1 MTLDEI
7 AKLAGVSRTTASY
20 VINGKAKTYRI
31 SDKTEKRVMAVVKE
45 HNFRPDHA
53 ASALRA
59 GSSRSFGLIIPDLE
73 NSSYAKLAKRLESHA
88 RQANYQ
94 LIISCSDDDADTEMK
109 VAQNLIGRKIDV
121 LYVASSLP
129 SDSNFY
135 RLIQDKG
142 TPVIAI
148 DRGMDD
154 EYFACVISEDLDA
167 AYELTQSLLLK
178 KPQSIGLIGAMPEL
192 NISAER
198 EAGFLSAVK
207 EHNLLPILS
216 YGEHFSR
223 EHGREV
229 MQAWVNSKQCPEA
242 IITTS
247 YTLLEGVLDVLLDN
261 QSLMKTIKLGTFGD
275 NRLLDF
281 LPIKVNSLPQQFDK
295 ITDSAL
301 EIGLN
306 AAAKRY
312 QAGVEVIAREL
323 ITR

>member
-1 MTLDEI
+1 MTLDQI
-7 AKLAGVSRTTASY
+7 AKLAGVSKTTASY

-31 SDKTEKRVMAVVKE
+31 SEKTEKKVMAVVDE
-45 HNFRPDHA
+45 HNFKPDHA

-73 NSSYAKLAKRLESHA
+73 NSSYAKLAKRLESNA

-94 LIISCSDDDADTEMK
+94 LIISCSDDCAETEMK
-109 VAQNLIGRKIDV
+109 VAQNLVGRKIDV

-129 SDSNFY
+129 SDSSFY
-135 RLIQDKG
+135 RIIQEKG
-142 TPVIAI
+142 TPVVAI

-154 EYFACVISEDLDA
+154 EYFACVISEDLDS
-167 AYELTQSLLLK
+167 AYVLTQSLLAK
-178 KPQSIGLIGAMPEL
+178 KPLSIGLLGAMQDL
-192 NISAER
+192 NVSAER
-198 EAGFLSAVK
+198 EAGFLTAVK
-207 EHNLLPILS
+207 EHNLQPIVS

-223 EHGREV
+223 EHGRKV
-229 MQAWVNSKQCPEA
+229 MQSWVESEQCPEA
-242 IITTS
+242 IVTTS
-247 YTLLEGVLDVLLDN
+247 YTLLEGVLDVLLEN
-261 QSLMKTIKLGTFGD
+261 PPIMKRIKLGTFGD

-281 LPIKVNSLPQQFDK
+281 LPIKVNSLPQQFDQ
-295 ITDSAL
+295 ISDSAL

-312 QAGVEVIAREL
+312 QTGVEVIPREL